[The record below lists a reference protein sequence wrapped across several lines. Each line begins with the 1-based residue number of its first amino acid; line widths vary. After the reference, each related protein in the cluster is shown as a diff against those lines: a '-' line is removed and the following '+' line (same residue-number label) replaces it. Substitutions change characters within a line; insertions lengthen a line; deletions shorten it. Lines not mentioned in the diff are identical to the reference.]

1 MRCAP
6 LALLLLIAPLSQG
19 AAPDALPDDATLE
32 ASGARIGEIIIHAGD
47 IFDLSQPGENRA
59 LFRLANRL
67 HVNTREATLHADLL
81 FSSGDLYSRRLLE
94 ETERNLRKRDYL
106 REPRVR
112 PLRHHDG
119 LVDVEV
125 FTHDVWTLQLSP
137 SYSRSG
143 GTNESSMDFED
154 ANFLGR
160 GKKIRFS
167 YGSDVDRDLV
177 SLSWLDPH
185 VFGSRW
191 QDELRWTDA
200 SDGHVYSAAVSRP
213 FYALNVR
220 HSYGLAAL
228 DSALTDTRYRLG
240 DSYDD
245 YDHERRDYR
254 ILAGWSTGLVSRII
268 RRVTLGWHFTED
280 RFAAS
285 TGGSTLAPLPA
296 DRRLSYPYVQLDLI
310 RDDFR
315 TIRNFDL
322 IDRTEDLQFGLSGG
336 AMAGWAGT
344 ALGADRDA
352 AIFAVSASYGEQLG
366 ERQQLF
372 LSLSGSS
379 RLEQGDSR
387 DLRSAFTA
395 AWYLR
400 TSPRTLLHAKAAVS
414 SGSNLDLDHYY
425 QLGGDNGLR
434 GYPLRYQQGTGMAL
448 FKLEQRIYT
457 DWTLWRLFDI
467 GAAAF
472 IDAGRTWGSNPIGA
486 PQLGWLR
493 DVGIGLR
500 LGNSRSSLGNV
511 IHIDLAAPLD
521 GAGGI
526 DRLQLLVGTEA
537 TF

>member
-1 MRCAP
+1 MRCAL
-6 LALLLLIAPLSQG
+6 LATLMLIAPLSRT
-19 AAPDALPDDATLE
+19 AAPDALPDDTTLE
-32 ASGARIGEIIIHAGD
+32 ASGARIGEIIIRAGD

-67 HVNTREATLHADLL
+67 HIDTRESTLRADLL
-81 FSSGDLYSRRLLE
+81 FRSGDLYSRRLLE
-94 ETERNLRKRDYL
+94 ETERNLRQRDYL
-106 REPRVR
+106 REPQVR
-112 PLRHHDG
+112 PVRYHDG
-119 LVDVEV
+119 LVDIEV
-125 FTHDVWTLQLSP
+125 FTHDVWTLQVGP

-143 GTNESSMDFED
+143 GTNESSIDLED

-160 GKKIRFS
+160 GKKISLSF
-167 YGSDVDRDLV
+167 GSNVDRNV
-177 SLSWLDPH
+177 ASVAWSDPH
-185 VFGSRW
+185 VFGSHW
-191 QDELRWTDA
+191 QDEFRWTDA
-200 SDGHVYSAAVSRP
+200 SDGHVYSAAVWRP

-220 HSYGLAAL
+220 RSYGLATV
-228 DSALTDTRYRLG
+228 DSAATDTRYRLG

-245 YDHERRDYR
+245 YRHKHREYR
-254 ILAGWSTGLVSRII
+254 AFVGWSTGLVSGIT
-268 RRVTLGWHFTED
+268 RRTTLGW
-280 RFAAS
+280 RFS
-285 TGGSTLAPLPA
+285 DDDFQPSPGGSTLAPLPA
-296 DRRLSYPYVQLDLI
+296 DRRLSYPYLQLDLI

-322 IDRTEDLQFGLSGG
+322 IDRTEDLHFGLSGG
-336 AMAGWAGT
+336 ATVGWAGT

-352 AIFAVSASYGEQLG
+352 AIVAIGANYGEQLG
-366 ERQQLF
+366 QRQQLF
-372 LSLSGSS
+372 LTLIGNG
-379 RLEQGDSR
+379 RLEQRRGHDMRAS
-387 DLRSAFTA
+387 FTA

-400 TSPRTLLHAKAAVS
+400 TSPRTLLHAKTTIA
-414 SGSNLDLDHYY
+414 GGDNLDLDHYY

-448 FKLEQRIYT
+448 IKLEQRLYT
-457 DWTLWRLFDI
+457 DWSLWRLFDI

-472 IDAGRTWGSNPIGA
+472 IDAGRTWGSNPLGA

-511 IHIDLAAPLD
+511 IHVDLAAPLD
-521 GAGGI
+521 GEARL